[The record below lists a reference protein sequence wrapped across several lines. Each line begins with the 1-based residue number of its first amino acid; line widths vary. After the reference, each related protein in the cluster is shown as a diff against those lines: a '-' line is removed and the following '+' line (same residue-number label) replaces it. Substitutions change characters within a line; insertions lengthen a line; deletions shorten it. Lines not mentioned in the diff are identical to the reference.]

1 MVQKKLKVAITL
13 RLSNAQNYSEKRDA
27 LSRDWPIFLEK
38 LDVYPLLVPNSI
50 SNVKEFLDEMKPNAI
65 ILSGGENIGENPE
78 RDLIESSLIEYGINN
93 NLPILGVCRGMQ
105 ILNHYFGGS
114 ISSSKNKN
122 HVDTNHL
129 IKTNQRLG
137 SKNNVQV
144 NSFHDNIIL
153 KTDLSKNFEILAEC
167 ESDQTI
173 EAIVNKKSLLVGVM
187 WHPEREQNEFNLK
200 IVNRI
205 LRNDF

>member
-1 MVQKKLKVAITL
+1 MDQKKLKVAITL

-129 IKTNQRLG
+129 IKTNKRLG
-137 SKNNVQV
+137 FKNNVQV

-153 KTDLSKNFEILAEC
+153 KTDLSKNFEILA
-167 ESDQTI
+167 
-173 EAIVNKKSLLVGVM
+173 
-187 WHPEREQNEFNLK
+187 
-200 IVNRI
+200 
-205 LRNDF
+205 